1 MLNKVFLIGNVGSD
15 IEVRYSQ
22 SGNAFC
28 SIKLATSSSYV
39 DKQGNKKEDTE
50 WHTITCFGKTA
61 ENCGK
66 YLKKGNKIYVEG
78 KIKTEKVEDREG
90 KAKYY
95 TKIYANEIKFLS
107 SKNIETQEKD
117 EYIPLDDIPF

>member
-28 SIKLATSSSYV
+28 SITLATSSSYI

-50 WHTITCFGKTA
+50 WHSITCFGKTA

-66 YLKKGNKIYVEG
+66 YLKKGNRIYVEG
-78 KIKTEKVEDREG
+78 KIKTEKAEDREG